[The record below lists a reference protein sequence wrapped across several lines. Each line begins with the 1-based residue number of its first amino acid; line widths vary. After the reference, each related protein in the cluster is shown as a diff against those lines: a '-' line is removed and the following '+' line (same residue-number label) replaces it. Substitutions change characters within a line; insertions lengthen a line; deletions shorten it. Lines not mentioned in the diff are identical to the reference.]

1 METIKTKGKLI
12 KTKAID
18 PENYDINMDDFFKKI
33 IENQYSIEDV
43 ILEWDDQFSDKDLII
58 LPVNNFKSQIN
69 IMEKDIPII
78 HSVIIDKERE
88 YFIVLKIIEELEV
101 NDLKNMTE
109 LSGEGKLITP
119 FMISFKNYS
128 KTYLKDKDNSFF
140 NLEKDNIIINDI
152 ILVSDGSPKFK
163 LTGRAAELAKRK
175 GKQ

>member
-1 METIKTKGKLI
+1 
-12 KTKAID
+12 
-18 PENYDINMDDFFKKI
+18 
-33 IENQYSIEDV
+33 
-43 ILEWDDQFSDKDLII
+43 
-58 LPVNNFKSQIN
+58 
-69 IMEKDIPII
+69 
-78 HSVIIDKERE
+78 
-88 YFIVLKIIEELEV
+88 
-101 NDLKNMTE
+101 MTE

-152 ILVSDGSPKFK
+152 ILVLDGSSKLK